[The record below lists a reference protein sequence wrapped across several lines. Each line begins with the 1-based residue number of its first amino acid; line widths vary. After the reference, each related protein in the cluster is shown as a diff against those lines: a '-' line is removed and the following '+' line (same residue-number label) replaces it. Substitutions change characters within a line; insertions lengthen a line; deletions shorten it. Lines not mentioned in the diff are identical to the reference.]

1 MDAKHEEK
9 NQEDIVPENNEGV
22 AVPKSRNPLNALL
35 GLNGKKYYY
44 YMEYD
49 NNNSK
54 SNSNSVTI
62 IQPSRILPRPSNHS
76 GVQSST
82 PVYGVQSLISGSHQ
96 KEFIENVQKW
106 VVADSQL
113 KKVNEKTRE
122 FRDYKSNLSTS
133 ICSYLQDNNLQ
144 NTKIEISN
152 GEIKMFEKKEYS
164 PLTFTYIHECLG
176 KIISDKSHVDY
187 IIRYLKENREIKS
200 DFDLRRTHK
209 D

>member
-1 MDAKHEEK
+1 
-9 NQEDIVPENNEGV
+9 
-22 AVPKSRNPLNALL
+22 
-35 GLNGKKYYY
+35 
-44 YMEYD
+44 MESD

-62 IQPSRILPRPSNHS
+62 IQPSRILPSGLQESFTSVTDSKSATFDSRLRLPS
-76 GVQSST
+76 
-82 PVYGVQSLISGSHQ
+82 

-164 PLTFTYIHECLG
+164 PLTFTYIQECLG

>member
-1 MDAKHEEK
+1 M
-9 NQEDIVPENNEGV
+9 NSNN
-22 AVPKSRNPLNALL
+22 N
-35 GLNGKKYYY
+35 
-44 YMEYD
+44 
-49 NNNSK
+49 NNNSI
-54 SNSNSVTI
+54 SNSVTI
-62 IQPSRILPRPSNHS
+62 IQPSRILPRPPSNHS
-76 GVQSST
+76 D
-82 PVYGVQSLISGSHQ
+82 VQSLTSGSRQ

-133 ICSYLQDNNLQ
+133 ICRYLQDNNLQ

-164 PLTFTYIHECLG
+164 PLTFTYIQECLG
-176 KIISDKSHVDY
+176 KIISDKSHVEY